1 MLGKYV
7 YLTMFLVLFLQP
19 IYSFDRD
26 ETITYGLGT
35 NHQKESLQLNNTIAL
50 MRIAAD
56 NYDSYIKLLEYI
68 RANFPQEQAD
78 EMIDLLMNVIGNATA
93 KNKEICMPEAVF
105 QESITDLVNILQWTY
120 FNFYK
125 FQFNRYTKIIIYK
138 KYLKV

>member
-105 QESITDLVNILQWTY
+105 QESITELVNILQ
-120 FNFYK
+120 
-125 FQFNRYTKIIIYK
+125 
-138 KYLKV
+138 